1 METKQNQLRSKIWQ
15 EIRVHTAASERM
27 STVNMLIIFLIMLM
41 VAILTIRSIPELPPN
56 IDKLL
61 NYTQIFIW
69 VCFVIEW
76 LLRFWTAKEDETLQH
91 YKYPRLRWMLRP
103 SSIIDLIAIS
113 PGFFLFVDGV
123 SNVGFALR
131 ILRLVII
138 ARFFR
143 FFKRSR
149 SFYYFTELFRR
160 HWRELMLS
168 LTFLILIVYV
178 LACLLWLIEHNV
190 NDNLSS
196 IPKAFWWSVVS
207 ISTVGYGDIV
217 PITAWGKI
225 ITGIFLLLSMAFVAL
240 PGAIMAGGFIALL
253 QEEKDKIKHHHR

>member
-1 METKQNQLRSKIWQ
+1 MKEDNTSLRQKIWQ

-27 STVNMLIIFLIMLM
+27 STVNILIIFLIMLM
-41 VAILTIRSIPELPPN
+41 VAILTIRSIPDLPPKF
-56 IDKLL
+56 DKVL

-69 VCFVIEW
+69 VCFVVEW
-76 LLRFWTAKEDETLQH
+76 VLRFWTAKEDETLQH
-91 YKYPRLRWMLRP
+91 YKYPRLRWMMRP
-103 SSIIDLIAIS
+103 SSIIDLLAIS

-168 LTFLILIVYV
+168 LSLLIIIVYV
-178 LACLLWLIEHNV
+178 LACLLWLLEHNV
-190 NDNLSS
+190 NDKLSS
-196 IPKAFWWSVVS
+196 IPNAIWWSVVS
-207 ISTVGYGDIV
+207 ISTVGYGDVV
-217 PITAWGKI
+217 PMTPWGKI
-225 ITGIFLLLSMAFVAL
+225 ITGVFLLLSMAFVAL

-253 QEEKDKIKHHHR
+253 QEEKEKIKHHQR